1 MSIVSE
7 LVIVYAAR
15 RQVGK
20 NGARKKDRSVSSG
33 TRSIMVG
40 AIMIIVEIIAVK
52 EREIDIETCP
62 YTTYTVL
69 FSLFLYSPLSSP
81 LSVFRLLS
89 FCFLHTSRSLGF
101 CNYRFS
107 AARPRVL

>member
-1 MSIVSE
+1 MSIVRE

-20 NGARKKDRSVSSG
+20 NGARKKDRSVVLRY
-33 TRSIMVG
+33 TFDYVG

-69 FSLFLYSPLSSP
+69 FSPFS
-81 LSVFRLLS
+81 LLS
-89 FCFLHTSRSLGF
+89 TFFSSLCFPF
-101 CNYRFS
+101 
-107 AARPRVL
+107 A